1 MINEFIF
8 RTKEFVCIFLSFIRK
23 CDEEVVSSTILR
35 VRVVKDVILCVASS
49 EEDEKEAIS

>member
-35 VRVVKDVILCVASS
+35 VRVVKDVILCVVSS